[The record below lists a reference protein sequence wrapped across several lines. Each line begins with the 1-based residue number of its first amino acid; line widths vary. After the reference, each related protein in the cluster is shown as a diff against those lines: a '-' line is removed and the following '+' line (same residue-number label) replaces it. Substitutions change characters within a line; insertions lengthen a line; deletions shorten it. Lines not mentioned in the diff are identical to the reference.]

1 MLASIY
7 PTMLLSS
14 CCSAPAFPTNHE
26 RARLNTT
33 SPRRLW
39 SCIHHTH
46 KMPNTLSLDF
56 KSSALLI
63 SLVLVPIVV
72 LFCSVAV
79 ALVCAERCSC
89 RRAKPSWLSCLP
101 CRGSQY
107 RKKRHRSDLESA
119 GTGIR
124 VTESSDAP
132 LQFEEP
138 IASREQM

>member
-1 MLASIY
+1 
-7 PTMLLSS
+7 
-14 CCSAPAFPTNHE
+14 
-26 RARLNTT
+26 
-33 SPRRLW
+33 
-39 SCIHHTH
+39 
-46 KMPNTLSLDF
+46 MPNTLSLDF

-63 SLVLVPIVV
+63 ALVLVPIVV

-89 RRAKPSWLSCLP
+89 RRSKPSWLSCLR
-101 CRGSQY
+101 CRVSQY
-107 RKKRHRSDLESA
+107 RKKRHRSDLES
-119 GTGIR
+119 GTGTGTR